1 MRRPAVTTTRGV
13 QPLAPQR
20 TPWLAAALLVA
31 VVGGGCSGGEQG
43 EATSSTTASPST
55 TTATTTEPPYDAQLR
70 QGDCNE
76 LGVADGLRCEVLV
89 VPEDRSE
96 PGGRQVEL
104 PVVRTDVPV
113 ERDRPPIVV
122 LHGGPGGGVVD
133 SWASW
138 TTVLDDLGHQLVLYD
153 QRGGGRA
160 RPRLDCPEHAAA
172 LAADLATDRPW
183 REERAAVAEAL
194 GECHDRLT
202 ASGVDLDDY
211 DTPSS
216 TRDLEDLR
224 RALGAEQLTL
234 VGSSYGTRLALDY
247 LRTHPDRVAA
257 LVLDGADPPDELG
270 APTSARAEDAVG
282 RVLDACEQDADCAR
296 RYPNLRATFD
306 RAMASFD
313 AAPREVAVFGPDGAP
328 STMVV
333 TGDDLFAGLYVAAY
347 DSDVIPLLPSLIS
360 AIEGDGDTIL
370 DTFASRVAPALSATA
385 AGAFLSIDCADAGA
399 GARPE
404 PADAADPGRASTLAL
419 AGSLPYCD
427 QWPVE
432 PVDDRFGEDLQ
443 VDDAPP
449 VLVVSG
455 ELDPVTP
462 AEVGERVAEDLDGH
476 HVEVPR
482 GGHAAML
489 AAPCAQQVL
498 RSFLV
503 DPDSP
508 DLGCVEEM
516 RADPFA

>member
-1 MRRPAVTTTRGV
+1 MRRTAVTTSRGARSLSV
-13 QPLAPQR
+13 A
-20 TPWLAAALLVA
+20 TLLVLVA
-31 VVGGGCSGGEQG
+31 GACSGGEG
-43 EATSSTTASPST
+43 AARPT
-55 TTATTTEPPYDAQLR
+55 TTTTPTSTTTTEPPYDPQLR
-70 QGDCNE
+70 DGDCAE

-89 VPEDRSE
+89 VPEDRAD
-96 PGGRQVEL
+96 PTGRQVEL
-104 PVVRTDVPV
+104 PVVRTAAASQAEDAPV
-113 ERDRPPIVV
+113 VV
-122 LHGGPGGGVVD
+122 LHGGPGGGVVE

-160 RPRLDCPEHAAA
+160 RPRLDCPEHTAA
-172 LAADLATDRPW
+172 LSADLATAGAW
-183 REERAAVAEAL
+183 RQEHAAVAEAL
-194 GECHDRLT
+194 GDCHDRLT

-224 RALGAEQLTL
+224 RALGVEQLTL

-247 LRTHPDRVAA
+247 LRTHPERVAA
-257 LVLDGADPPDELG
+257 LVLDGADPPDALG
-270 APTSARAEDAVG
+270 VATSTRAEDAVD
-282 RVLDACEQDADCAR
+282 RVLRACEQDVDCAQ
-296 RYPNLRATFD
+296 RYPDLRAAFE
-306 RAMASFD
+306 RATASFD

-328 STMVV
+328 STMAV

-360 AIEGDGDTIL
+360 AIEGDGGTIL
-370 DTFASRVAPALSATA
+370 DTFASRVVPALSATA
-385 AGAFLSIDCADAGA
+385 AGAFLSIDCADAG
-399 GARPE
+399 GSNVPE
-404 PADAADPGRASTLAL
+404 APDGAADPGRASTLAL

-427 QWPVE
+427 RWPVE
-432 PVDDRFGEDLQ
+432 PVDEGFREALQ
-443 VDDAPP
+443 LDDPPP

-455 ELDPVTP
+455 ELDPITP
-462 AEVGERVAEDLDGH
+462 AEVGERVAEELDGH

-503 DPDSP
+503 EPESP
-508 DLGCVEEM
+508 DLDCVEEM
-516 RADPFA
+516 RPDPFA